1 MEIQALGVYQHLLTN
16 LNKAIVCRSFLP
28 FKMCWLH
35 LSGFVVKLTNEFCIV
50 TIGMNVKRLATV
62 ISEAFKMT
70 FTLVENSNL
79 VHNVPSQ
86 SMVLKGEENKRFI
99 DASRLNTKRRAC

>member
-1 MEIQALGVYQHLLTN
+1 
-16 LNKAIVCRSFLP
+16 
-28 FKMCWLH
+28 MCWLH
-35 LSGFVVKLTNEFCIV
+35 LSGFVVKLTNVFFIV
-50 TIGMNVKRLATV
+50 TIEMNVKRLATV

-86 SMVLKGEENKRFI
+86 SMVLKGEENERFS

>member
-1 MEIQALGVYQHLLTN
+1 M
-16 LNKAIVCRSFLP
+16 S
-28 FKMCWLH
+28 WLH
-35 LSGFVVKLTNEFCIV
+35 LSGFVVQLTDTFCIV

-62 ISEAFKMT
+62 ISEAFQMT
-70 FTLVENSNL
+70 FTLVENSDL

-99 DASRLNTKRRAC
+99 DASRLNIKRRAC

>member
-1 MEIQALGVYQHLLTN
+1 
-16 LNKAIVCRSFLP
+16 
-28 FKMCWLH
+28 
-35 LSGFVVKLTNEFCIV
+35 
-50 TIGMNVKRLATV
+50 
-62 ISEAFKMT
+62 MT

-99 DASRLNTKRRAC
+99 DANRLNTKRRAC